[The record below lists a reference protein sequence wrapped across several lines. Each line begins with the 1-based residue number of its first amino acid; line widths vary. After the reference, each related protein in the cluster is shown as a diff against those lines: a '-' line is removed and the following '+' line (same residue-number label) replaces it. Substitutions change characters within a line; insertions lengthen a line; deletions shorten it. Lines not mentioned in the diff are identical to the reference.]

1 MPAMHDL
8 TERRIRYWTIV
19 LALAGPL
26 AFFSARVLMNVV
38 SGPILVILV
47 LFLRG
52 ATLLFVV
59 VTWVGVAFFDLLA
72 VVMAAYERAW
82 RRLLSSAVVFLVAL
96 ATAANFGVAW
106 NLGAAAGDYVH
117 LFALYPRY
125 MAEISDL
132 PEPRFKAWQWHF
144 AGPCGSGIVYDESD
158 AIASQHRST
167 SDGLVATVDVYGN
180 SRAFGHFYF
189 ASFC

>member
-1 MPAMHDL
+1 MPAVHDL
-8 TERRIRYWTIV
+8 TEQRIRYWTIV

-26 AFFSARVLMNVV
+26 AFFIARVLMNVV
-38 SGPILVILV
+38 SGPILVISV
-47 LFLRG
+47 LFLCG
-52 ATLLFVV
+52 AILLFVV
-59 VTWVGVAFFDLLA
+59 VIWAGVTLFDLLA
-72 VVMAAYERAW
+72 VAMAVYERAW
-82 RRLLSSAVVFLVAL
+82 RQLLSSTVVLLVAL

-132 PEPRFKAWQWHF
+132 PAPRFKAWQWDF
-144 AGPCGSGIVYDESD
+144 TGPCGSGIAYDESD
-158 AIASQHRST
+158 EIASKHRAT
-167 SDGLVATVDVYGN
+167 SDGLVGTVDVHGN